1 MDSDNLIRKTIKELN
16 QKLLLKDDYIKIL
29 EDKIEKLETDIYFL
43 TRNNQMDEV
52 MEKRNE
58 EAKMKEI
65 GDSLNQMG
73 MTDDDIA
80 ELSDLLDEAMDDKD
94 KKDVGNEE

>member
-1 MDSDNLIRKTIKELN
+1 
-16 QKLLLKDDYIKIL
+16 
-29 EDKIEKLETDIYFL
+29 
-43 TRNNQMDEV
+43 

-80 ELSDLLDEAMDDKD
+80 ELSDLLDEAMDEKD